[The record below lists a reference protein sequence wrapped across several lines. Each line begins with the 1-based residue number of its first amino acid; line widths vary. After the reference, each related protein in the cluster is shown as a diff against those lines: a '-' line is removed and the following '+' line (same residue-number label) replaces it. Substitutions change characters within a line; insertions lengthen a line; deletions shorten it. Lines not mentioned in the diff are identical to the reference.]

1 MEPEQCVEIINSLRD
16 TLTQISQTKSI
27 PKEKIFELKHVV
39 MEIEMSVISMKKSI
53 EKLLHCIENEKWLF

>member
-16 TLTQISQTKSI
+16 TLMQISQTKSI

-53 EKLLHCIENEKWLF
+53 EKLLHCIENEK